1 MITELNKSNIE
12 YELLTN
18 SYCGYVV
25 TDAEGLI
32 LKINEVMI
40 NWCGLEF
47 SNPNSPIRFSDLLTI
62 GSKLY
67 YDTHYLPLLQIQGY
81 VREINFDLEQRN
93 GENIPILIN
102 SITKYDQTT
111 QRQLNYSIIFE
122 IRQRKQY
129 ERELLNAKAKSD
141 LLVEQLQKTNKELS
155 QFTYVVSH
163 DLKSPLNNV
172 ISIAEMLKE
181 HCAGK
186 LDHEG
191 DLFIDYLIQSSN
203 RLKSLI
209 DSILSYYQSDNLV
222 SGKENVDLVR
232 LFESVHDML
241 DSKREHQIRY
251 STPPKSIFSHQAALN
266 QILINLVANAL
277 KYNDKPQAIVDI
289 HFSENDQFYCFA
301 VQDNGPGIPEIH
313 LEKIFKLFTNLGKK
327 DRNGEQG
334 TGIGLST
341 VKKLIERLGGTIEVD
356 SKIGIGSTFRF
367 CLAKA

>member
-1 MITELNKSNIE
+1 MMTELNKTNIE

-25 TDAEGLI
+25 TDEAGRI
-32 LKINEVMI
+32 LKINEVMLK
-40 NWCGLEF
+40 WCG
-47 SNPNSPIRFSDLLTI
+47 IDLASAKDGIQFADFLTV

-67 YDTHYLPLLQIQGY
+67 YETHYLPLLQIQGY
-81 VREINFDLEQRN
+81 VREINLEL
-93 GENIPILIN
+93 ESSPDDKIPILIN
-102 SITKYDQTT
+102 SILKHDPVT
-111 QRQLNYSIIFE
+111 QKQLNFSIVFE

-129 ERELLNAKAKSD
+129 EHELLQAKRNADA
-141 LLVEQLQKTNKELS
+141 LVEQLLRSNKELS

-191 DLFIDYLIQSSN
+191 DLFVDYLIQSSN
-203 RLKSLI
+203 RLKNLI
-209 DSILSYYQSDNLV
+209 DSILTYYQSDNLV
-222 SGKENVDLVR
+222 AGKETVDLVR
-232 LFESVHDML
+232 LFASVHDML

-251 STPPKSIFSHQAALN
+251 ITTPTSIFSHQAALN
-266 QILINLVANAL
+266 QILINLVANAI
-277 KYNDKPQAIVDI
+277 KYNDKPQVIVDI

-301 VQDNGPGIPEIH
+301 VQDNGPGIPAIH
-313 LEKIFKLFTNLGKK
+313 LEKIFNLFTSLGKK

-341 VKKLIERLGGTIEVD
+341 VKKLIERLGGTIEVK
-356 SKIGIGSTFRF
+356 SEIGTGSTFRF
-367 CLAKA
+367 CLAK